1 MLGFDRT
8 AARYA
13 STTALV
19 LLLLIL
25 IYQVRA
31 TLFLFVLAVLF
42 AYLLSPA
49 VDLLYRA
56 MPGRARTWALA
67 VVYVMF
73 VGLVVVGVSQIGS
86 KVADEAKSL
95 AGKFPGML
103 DELQRS
109 AIAPGGS
116 LQQTILANIRSGLTQ
131 KINELIGAL
140 PNAGLKFLSV
150 ASNIIYVVIVPI
162 LAFFFLKDGAVIR
175 THFLELVSTDERMRA
190 FADGLIEDIH
200 ALLARYM
207 RALVVLSLSTFA
219 AYGTF
224 FTIMGVPY
232 GILLAVLA
240 MMLEFIPMI
249 GPLVAGT
256 VILIVVGVAG
266 GIGAH
271 TASPADAV
279 AHTVGLLPVLIFL
292 LVFRMFQDYVLS
304 PHIMGQGVE
313 LHPLLVLFGVL
324 AGAEVA
330 GVAGSFLSV
339 PLLALVRILYIRM
352 RRQRLT
358 R

>member
-1 MLGFDRT
+1 MLGFDPT
-8 AARYA
+8 AARYTW
-13 STTALV
+13 TTVLV
-19 LLLLIL
+19 LLLFALV
-25 IYQVRA
+25 YQVRS
-31 TLFLFVLAVLF
+31 TLFLFILAVLF

-49 VDLLYRA
+49 VDFLYRA

-67 VVYVMF
+67 TVYIFF
-73 VGLVVVGVSQIGS
+73 VALVVVAVSQIGS
-86 KVADEAKSL
+86 RVADEAKSL
-95 AGKFPGML
+95 AGKFPTML
-103 DELQRS
+103 DQLQRTADGS
-109 AIAPGGS
+109 GGS
-116 LQQTILANIRSGLTQ
+116 LQQTIVDNLRTGITQ
-131 KINELIGAL
+131 KTNELIGAL

-150 ASNIIYVVIVPI
+150 VGNIIYVVIVPV

-175 THFLELVSTDERMRA
+175 THFLELVSADERMRA
-190 FADGLIEDIH
+190 FADSLIEDIH
-200 ALLARYM
+200 TLLAKYM
-207 RALVVLSLSTFA
+207 RALVVLSLSTFT

-266 GIGAH
+266 GLGGHSAGPGV
-271 TASPADAV
+271 AS
-279 AHTVGLLPVLIFL
+279 HTVAMLPVLIFL

-304 PHIMGQGVE
+304 PHVMGQGVE
-313 LHPLLVLFGVL
+313 LHPLIVLFGVL

-339 PLLALVRILYIRM
+339 PLLALARIFYIRM

>member
-8 AARYA
+8 AARYTWSA
-13 STTALV
+13 ALV
-19 LLLLIL
+19 LLLLAL

-31 TLFLFVLAVLF
+31 TLFLFTLAVLF

-67 VVYVMF
+67 VVYVIF
-73 VGLVVVGVSQIGS
+73 VALVVIAVSQIGS
-86 KVADEAKSL
+86 RVADEAKSL
-95 AGKFPGML
+95 AGKFPAML
-103 DELQRS
+103 ENLQRQS
-109 AIAPGGS
+109 ENSPGGS
-116 LQQTILANIRSGLTQ
+116 LQETIIANIRSGITQ
-131 KINELIGAL
+131 KTNELIGAL

-150 ASNIIYVVIVPI
+150 ASNIIYVVIVPV
-162 LAFFFLKDGAVIR
+162 LAFFFLKDGAIIR
-175 THFLELVSTDERMRA
+175 THILEVAGGDDALRRL
-190 FADGLIEDIH
+190 ADGLIEDIH

-207 RALVVLSLSTFA
+207 RALVVLSLSTFT

-232 GILLAVLA
+232 GVLLAVVA

-249 GPLVAGT
+249 GPLMASA

-266 GIGAH
+266 NH
-271 TASPADAV
+271 
-279 AHTVGLLPVLIFL
+279 LLPILIFL
-292 LVFRMFQDYVLS
+292 LAFRMFQDYVLS

-324 AGAEVA
+324 AGAELA

-339 PLLALVRILYIRM
+339 PILALARILYLRM

-358 R
+358 PK

>member
-8 AARYA
+8 AARYTWSA
-13 STTALV
+13 ALV
-19 LLLLIL
+19 LLLLAL

-31 TLFLFVLAVLF
+31 TLFLFTLAVLF

-67 VVYVMF
+67 VVYVIF
-73 VGLVVVGVSQIGS
+73 VALVVIAVSQIGS
-86 KVADEAKSL
+86 RVADEAKSL
-95 AGKFPGML
+95 AGRFPAML
-103 DELQRS
+103 ENLQRQS
-109 AIAPGGS
+109 ENSPGGS
-116 LQQTILANIRSGLTQ
+116 LQETIIANIRSGITQ
-131 KINELIGAL
+131 KTNELIGAL

-150 ASNIIYVVIVPI
+150 ASNIIYVVIVPV
-162 LAFFFLKDGAVIR
+162 LAFFFLKDGAIIR
-175 THFLELVSTDERMRA
+175 THILEVAGGDDALRRL
-190 FADGLIEDIH
+190 ADGLIEDIH

-207 RALVVLSLSTFA
+207 RALVVLSLSTFT

-232 GILLAVLA
+232 GVLLAVVA

-249 GPLVAGT
+249 GPLMASA

-266 GIGAH
+266 NH
-271 TASPADAV
+271 
-279 AHTVGLLPVLIFL
+279 LLPILIFL
-292 LVFRMFQDYVLS
+292 LAFRMFQDYVLS

-324 AGAEVA
+324 AGAELA

-339 PLLALVRILYIRM
+339 PILALARILYLRM

-358 R
+358 PK

>member
-8 AARYA
+8 AARYTWSA
-13 STTALV
+13 ALV
-19 LLLLIL
+19 LLLLAL

-31 TLFLFVLAVLF
+31 TLFLFTLAVLF

-67 VVYVMF
+67 VVYVIF
-73 VGLVVVGVSQIGS
+73 VALVVIAGSQIGS
-86 KVADEAKSL
+86 RVADEAKSL
-95 AGKFPGML
+95 AGKFPAML
-103 DELQRS
+103 ENLQRQS
-109 AIAPGGS
+109 ENSPGGS
-116 LQQTILANIRSGLTQ
+116 LQETIIANIRSGITQ
-131 KINELIGAL
+131 KTNELIGAL

-150 ASNIIYVVIVPI
+150 ASNIIYVVIVPV
-162 LAFFFLKDGAVIR
+162 LAFFFLKDGAIIR
-175 THFLELVSTDERMRA
+175 THILEVAGGDDALRRL
-190 FADGLIEDIH
+190 ADGLIEDIH

-207 RALVVLSLSTFA
+207 RALVVLSLSTFT

-232 GILLAVLA
+232 GVLLAVVA

-249 GPLVAGT
+249 GPLMASA

-266 GIGAH
+266 NH
-271 TASPADAV
+271 
-279 AHTVGLLPVLIFL
+279 LLPILIFL
-292 LVFRMFQDYVLS
+292 LAFRMFQDYVLS

-324 AGAEVA
+324 AGAELA

-339 PLLALVRILYIRM
+339 PILALARILYLRM

-358 R
+358 PK

>member
-1 MLGFDRT
+1 
-8 AARYA
+8 
-13 STTALV
+13 
-19 LLLLIL
+19 
-25 IYQVRA
+25 
-31 TLFLFVLAVLF
+31 VLF

-67 VVYVMF
+67 VVYVIF
-73 VGLVVVGVSQIGS
+73 VALVVIAVSQIGS
-86 KVADEAKSL
+86 RVADEAKSL
-95 AGKFPGML
+95 AGKFPAML
-103 DELQRS
+103 ENLQRQS
-109 AIAPGGS
+109 ENSPGGS
-116 LQQTILANIRSGLTQ
+116 LQETIIANIRSGITQ
-131 KINELIGAL
+131 KTNELIGAL

-150 ASNIIYVVIVPI
+150 ASNIIYVVIVPV
-162 LAFFFLKDGAVIR
+162 LAFFFLKDGAIIR
-175 THFLELVSTDERMRA
+175 THILEVAGGDDALRRL
-190 FADGLIEDIH
+190 ADGLIEDIH

-207 RALVVLSLSTFA
+207 RALVVLSLSTFT

-232 GILLAVLA
+232 GVLLAVVA

-249 GPLVAGT
+249 GPLMASA

-266 GIGAH
+266 NH
-271 TASPADAV
+271 
-279 AHTVGLLPVLIFL
+279 LLPILIFL
-292 LVFRMFQDYVLS
+292 LAFRMFQDYVLS

-324 AGAEVA
+324 AGAELA

-339 PLLALVRILYIRM
+339 PILALARILYLRM

-358 R
+358 PK

>member
-8 AARYA
+8 AARYTWSA
-13 STTALV
+13 ALV
-19 LLLLIL
+19 LLLLAL

-31 TLFLFVLAVLF
+31 TLFLFTLAVLF

-67 VVYVMF
+67 VVYVIF
-73 VGLVVVGVSQIGS
+73 VALVVIAGSQIGS
-86 KVADEAKSL
+86 RVADEAKSL
-95 AGKFPGML
+95 AGKFPAML
-103 DELQRS
+103 ENLQRQS
-109 AIAPGGS
+109 ENSPGGS
-116 LQQTILANIRSGLTQ
+116 LQETIIANIRSGITQ
-131 KINELIGAL
+131 KTNELIGAL

-150 ASNIIYVVIVPI
+150 ASNIIYVVIVPV
-162 LAFFFLKDGAVIR
+162 LAFFFLKDGAIIR
-175 THFLELVSTDERMRA
+175 THILELAGGDDALRRL
-190 FADGLIEDIH
+190 ADGLIEDIH

-207 RALVVLSLSTFA
+207 RALVVLSLSTFT

-232 GILLAVLA
+232 GVLLAVVA

-249 GPLVAGT
+249 GPLMASA

-266 GIGAH
+266 NH
-271 TASPADAV
+271 
-279 AHTVGLLPVLIFL
+279 LLPILIFL
-292 LVFRMFQDYVLS
+292 LAFRMFQDYVLS

-324 AGAEVA
+324 AGAELA

-339 PLLALVRILYIRM
+339 PILALARILYLRM

-358 R
+358 PK

>member
-8 AARYA
+8 AARYTWSA
-13 STTALV
+13 ALV
-19 LLLLIL
+19 LLLLAL

-31 TLFLFVLAVLF
+31 TLFLFTLAVLF

-67 VVYVMF
+67 VVYVIF
-73 VGLVVVGVSQIGS
+73 VALVVIAVSQIGS
-86 KVADEAKSL
+86 RVADEAKSL
-95 AGKFPGML
+95 AGKFPAML
-103 DELQRS
+103 ENLQRQS
-109 AIAPGGS
+109 ENSPGGS
-116 LQQTILANIRSGLTQ
+116 LQETIIANIRSGITQ
-131 KINELIGAL
+131 KTNELIGAL

-150 ASNIIYVVIVPI
+150 ASNIIYVVIVPV
-162 LAFFFLKDGAVIR
+162 LAFFFLKDGAIIR
-175 THFLELVSTDERMRA
+175 THILELAGGDDALRRL
-190 FADGLIEDIH
+190 ADGLIEDIH

-207 RALVVLSLSTFA
+207 RALVVLSLSTFT

-232 GILLAVLA
+232 GVLLAVVA

-249 GPLVAGT
+249 GPLMASA

-266 GIGAH
+266 NH
-271 TASPADAV
+271 
-279 AHTVGLLPVLIFL
+279 LLPILIFL
-292 LVFRMFQDYVLS
+292 LAFRMFQDYVLS

-324 AGAEVA
+324 AGAELA

-339 PLLALVRILYIRM
+339 PILALARILYLRM

-358 R
+358 PK